1 MNASPSILSIT
12 TGDGKVDGWGLKVM
26 FRRVFVLIFLVGAAV
41 QCARA
46 DSPKITAVLTS
57 SEVVVGETVQLQIQI
72 DNARASAITPRDIN
86 VPGLQIHYTG
96 ESTQMTMRNFSVSSS
111 ITYSY
116 TILPE
121 RSGTYKI
128 PPQTIRVGKDNLQ
141 TPELTLRVA
150 DSPRA
155 AAGARSSRLPSGSAP
170 TGSGQNAEEKIAFAE
185 LLVPKKTAY
194 VGEIIPVVLRIGF
207 NSRTQ
212 VREMA
217 VPQING
223 QGFTVQKLS
232 DGEKNLETIDGQS
245 YVVFTYKTAISAAR
259 PGDFQIGPVEE
270 KADVLVAR
278 RSSGVRRRPFDPFN
292 GEDPFSDPFFSM
304 PFAGLMEQH
313 EISIQSDPVPL
324 QVKPLPPKAPASFS
338 GAIGNFSMT
347 AEANPKR
354 VQVGDPITIKAAIA
368 GRGNFDRTNAPEL
381 SDEHGWHKYPPSSN
395 FKQDDDVGISG
406 TKSFELVV
414 SPNEKLTTIPPL
426 LFSYFDPA
434 KERYITLQSEAMPIA
449 VEGNAQPTPAAAGA
463 ASGAAA
469 RPNLAG
475 SQKPQDILHQID
487 EQGRIAHT
495 FAPLYTRPGFW
506 LAQLFPLA
514 LVLGLLGWKVQ
525 NIRAS
530 NRAALRAAQLQHEK
544 DALLRKLRRNQLTPR
559 EYFSDASRVVQLK
572 TALKQNEIEPATVD
586 AELAARVFAL
596 DPEQSERMRRL
607 FAKSDELRYSG
618 VGPGAGALSSDGER
632 EALELIESLS

>member
-1 MNASPSILSIT
+1 MLRRILVLGLLT
-12 TGDGKVDGWGLKVM
+12 T
-26 FRRVFVLIFLVGAAV
+26 AV
-41 QCARA
+41 CEIALA

-57 SEVVVGETVQLQIQI
+57 SEVVVGETVQLEIQI
-72 DNARASAITPRDIN
+72 DNARASAITPRVID
-86 VPGLQIHYTG
+86 VPGLQIRYTG
-96 ESTQMTMRNFSVSSS
+96 ESTQMTMRNLSVSSS

-121 RSGTYKI
+121 KSGTFKI
-128 PPQTIRVGKDNLQ
+128 PSQTIRVGKDNLQ

-155 AAGARSSRLPSGSAP
+155 TAGVRSNRTPSGSAP
-170 TGSGQNAEEKIAFAE
+170 SGSGQNAEEKIAFAE

-194 VGEIIPVVLRIGF
+194 VGEIIPVVLRVGF

-212 VREMA
+212 LRELA

-232 DGEKNLETIDGQS
+232 EGEKNLETIDGQR

-270 KADVLVAR
+270 KAVVLVAR
-278 RSSGVRRRPFDPFN
+278 RSSGVQRRPFDPFG
-292 GEDPFSDPFFSM
+292 GEDPLSDPFFN
-304 PFAGLMEQH
+304 PFGGLMEQH
-313 EISIQSDPVPL
+313 EISIKSDPVPL
-324 QVKPLPPKAPASFS
+324 EVKSLPAGAPASFS
-338 GAIGNFSMT
+338 GAIGSFLMT

-368 GRGNFDRTNAPEL
+368 GRGNFDRMNAPEL
-381 SDEHGWHKYPPSSN
+381 SDERGWHKYPPSSN

-414 SPNEKLTTIPPL
+414 SPNEKLATIPPL
-426 LFSYFDPA
+426 VFSYFDPA
-434 KERYITLQSEAMPIA
+434 KDRYITLQSDAMPIA
-449 VEGNAQPTPAAAGA
+449 VEGNAQPTAAAT
-463 ASGAAA
+463 GAAA
-469 RPNLAG
+469 APNLAG
-475 SQKPQDILHQID
+475 GQKPQDILHQIS
-487 EQGRIAHT
+487 ERGRIVHT
-495 FAPLYTRPGFW
+495 FAPLYARPGFW
-506 LAQLFPLA
+506 LAQLFPLT

-530 NRAALRAAQLQHEK
+530 NRAALRAARLQHEK
-544 DALLRKLRRNQLTPR
+544 DELLRKLRRKQLAPR
-559 EYFSDASRVVQLK
+559 DYFSDASRVVQLK
-572 TALKQNEIEPATVD
+572 TALKQNNIEPATVD
-586 AELAARVFAL
+586 AETAARVFSL

-607 FAKSDELRYSG
+607 FAKNDELRYSG
-618 VGPGAGALSSDGER
+618 VGGDGALTSDGRR
-632 EALELIESLS
+632 EALELIESLP

>member
-1 MNASPSILSIT
+1 MS
-12 TGDGKVDGWGLKVM
+12 
-26 FRRVFVLIFLVGAAV
+26 RRVFVLIFLVGAAV
-41 QCARA
+41 QFACA

-57 SEVVVGETVQLQIQI
+57 SEVVVGETVQLEIQI
-72 DNARASAITPRDIN
+72 DNARASAITPRDIE

-121 RSGTYKI
+121 KSGTYKI

-141 TPELTLRVA
+141 TPQLTLRVA
-150 DSPRA
+150 DSSRA
-155 AAGARSSRLPSGSAP
+155 TAGRRGNRAPSGSAP
-170 TGSGQNAEEKIAFAE
+170 ADSGQNAEEKIAFAE

-212 VREMA
+212 LREMA

-232 DGEKNLETIDGQS
+232 EGEKNLETIDGQS

-270 KADVLVAR
+270 KANVLVAR
-278 RSSGVRRRPFDPFN
+278 RSSGVRRRPFDPFS
-292 GEDPFSDPFFSM
+292 GEDPFSDPFFM
-304 PFAGLMEQH
+304 PFGGLMEQH
-313 EISIQSDPVPL
+313 EISIKSDPVPL
-324 QVKPLPPKAPASFS
+324 EVKSLPSGAPANFS
-338 GAIGNFSMT
+338 GAIGSFSMT

-368 GRGNFDRTNAPEL
+368 GRGNFDRMNAPEL
-381 SDEHGWHKYPPSSN
+381 SDERGWHKYPPSSN

-414 SPNEKLTTIPPL
+414 SPNEKLTTIAPL
-426 LFSYFDPA
+426 VFSYFDPA
-434 KERYITLQSEAMPIA
+434 KDRYITLQSEAMPIT
-449 VEGNAQPTPAAAGA
+449 VEGNAQATPAAAGA
-463 ASGAAA
+463 ATGAAVA
-469 RPNLAG
+469 PNLAG
-475 SQKPQDILHQID
+475 PQKPQDILHQIN
-487 EQGRIAHT
+487 ERGKIVHT
-495 FAPLYTRPGFW
+495 FAPLYARAGFW

-514 LVLGLLGWKVQ
+514 LALGLLGWKVQ
-525 NIRAS
+525 SIRAS

-544 DALLRKLRRNQLTPR
+544 DELLRKLRRKQLAPR
-559 EYFSDASRVVQLK
+559 DYFSDASRVVQLK
-572 TALKQNEIEPATVD
+572 TALKENNIEPATVD
-586 AELAARVFAL
+586 AETAARVFGL

-618 VGPGAGALSSDGER
+618 NGGDGALTSDGRR
-632 EALELIESLS
+632 EALELIESLP

>member
-1 MNASPSILSIT
+1 MLRRILVLGFFAS
-12 TGDGKVDGWGLKVM
+12 
-26 FRRVFVLIFLVGAAV
+26 AV
-41 QCARA
+41 CELALA

-57 SEVVVGETVQLQIQI
+57 SEVVVGETVQLEIQI
-72 DNARASAITPRDIN
+72 DNARTSAITPRDIN

-96 ESTQMTMRNFSVSSS
+96 ESTQMTMRNLSVSSS

-121 RSGTYKI
+121 KSGTYKI
-128 PPQTIRVGKDNLQ
+128 PPQIIRVGKDNLQ
-141 TPELTLRVA
+141 TPQLTLRVV

-155 AAGARSSRLPSGSAP
+155 TAGVRGNRAPSGSGP
-170 TGSGQNAEEKIAFAE
+170 GGSGQNAEEKIAFAE

-194 VGEIIPVVLRIGF
+194 VGEIVPVVLRIGF

-212 VREMA
+212 LREMA

-232 DGEKNLETIDGQS
+232 EGEKNLETIDGQN

-259 PGDFQIGPVEE
+259 PGNFQIGPVEE
-270 KADVLVAR
+270 KANVLVAR
-278 RSSGVRRRPFDPFN
+278 RSSGVRRRPFDPFG
-292 GEDPFSDPFFSM
+292 GEDPFSDPFFTM

-313 EISIQSDPVPL
+313 EISITSDPVPL
-324 QVKPLPPKAPASFS
+324 QIKSLPSGAPPTFS

-368 GRGNFDRTNAPEL
+368 GRGNFDRMNAPEL
-381 SDEHGWHKYPPSSN
+381 SDERGWHKYPPSSN

-414 SPNEKLTTIPPL
+414 SPNEKLTTVPPL
-426 LFSYFDPA
+426 VFSYFDPA
-434 KERYITLQSEAMPIA
+434 KERYITLQSEAVPIT
-449 VEGNAQPTPAAAGA
+449 VEGNVSSAPVAAGA
-463 ASGAAA
+463 ASGAGAA
-469 RPNLAG
+469 PNPAG
-475 SQKPQDILHQID
+475 AHKPQDILHQID
-487 EQGRIAHT
+487 ERGKIVQT
-495 FAPLYTRPGFW
+495 FAPLYARPGFW

-525 NIRAS
+525 NTRAS

-544 DALLRKLRRNQLTPR
+544 NELLRKLRRNQLAPR
-559 EYFSDASRVVQLK
+559 DYFSDASRVVQLK
-572 TALKQNEIEPATVD
+572 TALKENNIEPATVD
-586 AELAARVFAL
+586 AETAARVFDL

-607 FAKSDELRYSG
+607 FATTDELRYSG
-618 VGPGAGALSSDGER
+618 GGGVGTLTSDGGRR
-632 EALELIESLS
+632 ETLELIESLP

>member
-1 MNASPSILSIT
+1 
-12 TGDGKVDGWGLKVM
+12 M
-26 FRRVFVLIFLVGAAV
+26 FRRILVVGFLASAA
-41 QCARA
+41 CELALA
-46 DSPKITAVLTS
+46 DPPKITAVLTS

-72 DNARASAITPRDIN
+72 DNARASAITPRDIV

-96 ESTQMTMRNFSVSSS
+96 DSRRVDIRNLSISSS
-111 ITYSY
+111 ISYNY

-121 RSGTYKI
+121 KSGTYKI

-155 AAGARSSRLPSGSAP
+155 TAGARGNRAPSRGAP
-170 TGSGQNAEEKIAFAE
+170 TDSDQTGEEKIAFAE

-194 VGEIIPVVLRIGF
+194 VGEVIPVILRIGF

-212 VREMA
+212 VRGME
-217 VPQING
+217 PPEIKG
-223 QGFTVQKLS
+223 QGFTVQKLTE
-232 DGEKNLETIDGQS
+232 GEKNPETIEGRS

-270 KADVLVAR
+270 KALVLVPR
-278 RSSGVRRRPFDPFN
+278 RNSGGRPRPFDPF
-292 GEDPFSDPFFSM
+292 GDDPFSDPFFS
-304 PFAGLMEQH
+304 FGNLMEQH
-313 EISIQSDPVPL
+313 EISIKSDSVSL
-324 QVKPLPPKAPASFS
+324 EVKSLPPGAPASFS

-354 VQVGDPITIKAAIA
+354 VQVGDPITIKAAIS
-368 GRGNFDRTNAPEL
+368 GRGNFDRMNAPEL
-381 SDEHGWHKYPPSSN
+381 SDERGWHKYPPSSN

-414 SPNEKLTTIPPL
+414 SPNEKLAAVPPL
-426 LFSYFDPA
+426 VFSYFDPA
-434 KERYITLQSEAMPIA
+434 KDRYLTLQSEGVPIT
-449 VEGNAQPTPAAAGA
+449 VEGNAQPTPATAGA
-463 ASGAAA
+463 ATGAGAA
-469 RPNLAG
+469 PNLAG
-475 SQKPQDILHQID
+475 PQKPQDILHQID
-487 EQGRIAHT
+487 ERGKIART
-495 FAPLYTRPGFW
+495 FAPLFARPAFW

-514 LVLGLLGWKVQ
+514 LALGLLGWKVQ

-544 DALLRKLRRNQLTPR
+544 DGLLRKLRRNQLAPR

-572 TALKQNEIEPATVD
+572 TALKENNIEPATVD
-586 AELAARVFAL
+586 AETAARVFGL
-596 DPEQSERMRRL
+596 DPEQSERMQRL

-618 VGPGAGALSSDGER
+618 SSGDGALTSDGRR
-632 EALELIESLS
+632 EALELIESLI

>member
-1 MNASPSILSIT
+1 
-12 TGDGKVDGWGLKVM
+12 M

-41 QCARA
+41 QFACA

-72 DNARASAITPRDIN
+72 DNARASAITPREIE

-121 RSGTYKI
+121 KSGTYKI

-141 TPELTLRVA
+141 TPQLTLRVA
-150 DSPRA
+150 DSSKATAGRRGNRA
-155 AAGARSSRLPSGSAP
+155 PSGSAP
-170 TGSGQNAEEKIAFAE
+170 AGSGQNAEEKIAFAE

-212 VREMA
+212 LREMA

-232 DGEKNLETIDGQS
+232 EGEKNLETIDGQS

-270 KADVLVAR
+270 KANVLVAR
-278 RSSGVRRRPFDPFN
+278 RSSGARRRPFDPFS
-292 GEDPFSDPFFSM
+292 GEDPFSDPFFM
-304 PFAGLMEQH
+304 PFGGLMEQH
-313 EISIQSDPVPL
+313 EISIKSDPVPL
-324 QVKPLPPKAPASFS
+324 EVKSLPSGAPANFS
-338 GAIGNFSMT
+338 GAIGSFSMT

-368 GRGNFDRTNAPEL
+368 GRGNFDRMNAPEL
-381 SDEHGWHKYPPSSN
+381 SDERGWHKYPPSSN

-414 SPNEKLTTIPPL
+414 SPNEKLTTIAPL
-426 LFSYFDPA
+426 VFSYFDPA
-434 KERYITLQSEAMPIA
+434 KDRYITLQSEAMPIT
-449 VEGNAQPTPAAAGA
+449 VEGNAQATPAAGA
-463 ASGAAA
+463 ATGAAVA
-469 RPNLAG
+469 PNLAG
-475 SQKPQDILHQID
+475 PQKPEDILHQIN
-487 EQGRIAHT
+487 ERGKIVHT
-495 FAPLYTRPGFW
+495 FAPLYTRAGFW

-514 LVLGLLGWKVQ
+514 LALGLLGWKVQ
-525 NIRAS
+525 SIRAS

-544 DALLRKLRRNQLTPR
+544 DELLRKLRRKQLAPR
-559 EYFSDASRVVQLK
+559 DYFSDASRVVQLK
-572 TALKQNEIEPATVD
+572 TALKENNIEPATVD
-586 AELAARVFAL
+586 AETAARVFGL

-607 FAKSDELRYSG
+607 FAKNDELRYSG
-618 VGPGAGALSSDGER
+618 VGGDGALTSDGRR
-632 EALELIESLS
+632 EALELIESLP

>member
-1 MNASPSILSIT
+1 
-12 TGDGKVDGWGLKVM
+12 M

-41 QCARA
+41 QFACA

-57 SEVVVGETVQLQIQI
+57 SEVVVGETVRLEIQI
-72 DNARASAITPRDIN
+72 DNARASAITPREIE

-121 RSGTYKI
+121 KSGTYKI

-150 DSPRA
+150 DSARA
-155 AAGARSSRLPSGSAP
+155 TAGRRGNRAPSGSAP
-170 TGSGQNAEEKIAFAE
+170 AGSGQNAEEKIAFAE

-207 NSRTQ
+207 NSRAQ
-212 VREMA
+212 LREMA

-232 DGEKNLETIDGQS
+232 EGEKNLETIDGQS

-270 KADVLVAR
+270 KANVLVAR
-278 RSSGVRRRPFDPFN
+278 RSSGAPRRPFDPFS
-292 GEDPFSDPFFSM
+292 GEDPFSDPFFM
-304 PFAGLMEQH
+304 PFGGLMEQH
-313 EISIQSDPVPL
+313 EISIKSDPVPL
-324 QVKPLPPKAPASFS
+324 EVKSLPSGAPANFS
-338 GAIGNFSMT
+338 GAIGSFSMT

-368 GRGNFDRTNAPEL
+368 GRGNFDRMNAPEL
-381 SDEHGWHKYPPSSN
+381 SDERGWHKYPPSSN

-414 SPNEKLTTIPPL
+414 SPNEKLTTIAPL
-426 LFSYFDPA
+426 VFSYFDPA
-434 KERYITLQSEAMPIA
+434 KDRYITLQSEAMPIT
-449 VEGNAQPTPAAAGA
+449 VEGNAQATPAAGA
-463 ASGAAA
+463 ATGAAVA
-469 RPNLAG
+469 PNLAG
-475 SQKPQDILHQID
+475 PQKPQDILHQIN
-487 EQGRIAHT
+487 ERGKIVHT
-495 FAPLYTRPGFW
+495 FAPLYARAGFW

-514 LVLGLLGWKVQ
+514 LALGLLGWKVQ
-525 NIRAS
+525 SIRAS

-544 DALLRKLRRNQLTPR
+544 DELLRKLRRKQLAPR
-559 EYFSDASRVVQLK
+559 DYFSDASRVVQLK
-572 TALKQNEIEPATVD
+572 TALKENNIEPATVD
-586 AELAARVFAL
+586 AETAARVFGL

-607 FAKSDELRYSG
+607 FAKNDELRYSG
-618 VGPGAGALSSDGER
+618 VGGDGALTSDGRR
-632 EALELIESLS
+632 EALELIESLP

>member
-1 MNASPSILSIT
+1 
-12 TGDGKVDGWGLKVM
+12 M

-41 QCARA
+41 QFACA

-72 DNARASAITPRDIN
+72 DNARASAITPREIE

-121 RSGTYKI
+121 KSGTYKI

-150 DSPRA
+150 DSSRA
-155 AAGARSSRLPSGSAP
+155 TAGRRGNRAPSGSAP
-170 TGSGQNAEEKIAFAE
+170 AGSGQNAEEKIAFAE

-212 VREMA
+212 LREMA

-223 QGFTVQKLS
+223 QGFTIQKLS
-232 DGEKNLETIDGQS
+232 EGEKNLETIDGQS

-270 KADVLVAR
+270 KANVLVAR
-278 RSSGVRRRPFDPFN
+278 RSSGVRRRPFDPFS
-292 GEDPFSDPFFSM
+292 GEDPFSDPFFM
-304 PFAGLMEQH
+304 PFGGLMEQH
-313 EISIQSDPVPL
+313 EISIKSDPVPL
-324 QVKPLPPKAPASFS
+324 EVKSLPSGAPANFS
-338 GAIGNFSMT
+338 GAIGSFSMT

-368 GRGNFDRTNAPEL
+368 GRGNFDRMNAPEL
-381 SDEHGWHKYPPSSN
+381 SDERGWHKYPPSSN

-414 SPNEKLTTIPPL
+414 SPNEKLTTIAPL
-426 LFSYFDPA
+426 VFSYFDPA
-434 KERYITLQSEAMPIA
+434 KDRYITLQSEAMPIT
-449 VEGNAQPTPAAAGA
+449 VEGNAQATPAAGA
-463 ASGAAA
+463 ATGAAVA
-469 RPNLAG
+469 PNLAG
-475 SQKPQDILHQID
+475 PQKPQDILHQINVR
-487 EQGRIAHT
+487 GKIVHT
-495 FAPLYTRPGFW
+495 FAPLYTRAGFW

-514 LVLGLLGWKVQ
+514 LALGLLGWKVQ
-525 NIRAS
+525 SIRAS

-544 DALLRKLRRNQLTPR
+544 DELLRKLRRKQLAPR
-559 EYFSDASRVVQLK
+559 DYFSDASRVVQLK
-572 TALKQNEIEPATVD
+572 TALKENSIEPATVD
-586 AELAARVFAL
+586 AETAARVFGL

-607 FAKSDELRYSG
+607 FAKNDELRYSG
-618 VGPGAGALSSDGER
+618 VGGDGALTSDGRR
-632 EALELIESLS
+632 EALELIESLP

>member
-1 MNASPSILSIT
+1 
-12 TGDGKVDGWGLKVM
+12 M

-41 QCARA
+41 QFACA

-57 SEVVVGETVQLQIQI
+57 SEVVVGETVRLEIQI
-72 DNARASAITPRDIN
+72 DNARASAITPRDIE

-121 RSGTYKI
+121 KSGTYKI

-150 DSPRA
+150 DSSRA
-155 AAGARSSRLPSGSAP
+155 TAGKRGNRAPSGSAP
-170 TGSGQNAEEKIAFAE
+170 AGSGQNAEEKIAFAE

-212 VREMA
+212 LREMA

-232 DGEKNLETIDGQS
+232 EGEKNLETIDGQS

-270 KADVLVAR
+270 KANVLVAR
-278 RSSGVRRRPFDPFN
+278 RSSGAPRRPFDPFS
-292 GEDPFSDPFFSM
+292 GEDPFSDPFFM
-304 PFAGLMEQH
+304 PFGGLMEQH
-313 EISIQSDPVPL
+313 EISIKSDPVPL
-324 QVKPLPPKAPASFS
+324 EVKSLPSGAPANFS
-338 GAIGNFSMT
+338 GAIGSFSMT

-368 GRGNFDRTNAPEL
+368 GRGNFDRMNAPEL
-381 SDEHGWHKYPPSSN
+381 SDERGWHKYPPSSN

-414 SPNEKLTTIPPL
+414 SPNEKLTTIAPL
-426 LFSYFDPA
+426 VFSYFDPA
-434 KERYITLQSEAMPIA
+434 KDRYITLQSEAMPIT
-449 VEGNAQPTPAAAGA
+449 VEGNAQATPAAGA
-463 ASGAAA
+463 ATGAAVA
-469 RPNLAG
+469 PNLAG
-475 SQKPQDILHQID
+475 PQKPQDILHQIN
-487 EQGRIAHT
+487 ERGKIVHT
-495 FAPLYTRPGFW
+495 FAPLYARAGFW

-514 LVLGLLGWKVQ
+514 LALGLLGWKVQ
-525 NIRAS
+525 SIRAS

-544 DALLRKLRRNQLTPR
+544 DELLRKLRRKQLAPR
-559 EYFSDASRVVQLK
+559 DYFSDASRVVQLK
-572 TALKQNEIEPATVD
+572 TALKENNIEPATVD
-586 AELAARVFAL
+586 AETAARVFGL

-607 FAKSDELRYSG
+607 FAKNDELRYSG
-618 VGPGAGALSSDGER
+618 VGGDGALTSDGRR
-632 EALELIESLS
+632 EALELIESLP

>member
-1 MNASPSILSIT
+1 
-12 TGDGKVDGWGLKVM
+12 M

-41 QCARA
+41 QFACA

-57 SEVVVGETVQLQIQI
+57 SEVVVGETVQLEIQI
-72 DNARASAITPRDIN
+72 DNARASAITPRDIE

-96 ESTQMTMRNFSVSSS
+96 ESTQMTMRNLSVSSS

-121 RSGTYKI
+121 KSGTYKI

-150 DSPRA
+150 DSSRA
-155 AAGARSSRLPSGSAP
+155 TAGRRGNRAPSGSAP
-170 TGSGQNAEEKIAFAE
+170 AGSGQNAEEKIAFAE

-212 VREMA
+212 LREMA

-232 DGEKNLETIDGQS
+232 EGEKNLETIDGQS

-270 KADVLVAR
+270 KANVLVAR
-278 RSSGVRRRPFDPFN
+278 RSSGARRRPFDPFS
-292 GEDPFSDPFFSM
+292 GEDPFSDPFFM
-304 PFAGLMEQH
+304 PFGGLMEQH
-313 EISIQSDPVPL
+313 EISIKSDPVPL
-324 QVKPLPPKAPASFS
+324 EVKSLPSGAPANFS
-338 GAIGNFSMT
+338 GAIGSFSMT

-368 GRGNFDRTNAPEL
+368 GRGNFDRMNAPEL
-381 SDEHGWHKYPPSSN
+381 SDERGWHKYPPSSN

-414 SPNEKLTTIPPL
+414 SPNEKLTTIAPL
-426 LFSYFDPA
+426 VFSYFDPA
-434 KERYITLQSEAMPIA
+434 KDRYITLQSEAMPIT
-449 VEGNAQPTPAAAGA
+449 VEGNAQATPAAGA
-463 ASGAAA
+463 ATGAAVA
-469 RPNLAG
+469 PNLAG
-475 SQKPQDILHQID
+475 PQKPQDILHQIN
-487 EQGRIAHT
+487 ERGKIVHT
-495 FAPLYTRPGFW
+495 FAPLYARAGFW

-514 LVLGLLGWKVQ
+514 LALGLLGWKVQ
-525 NIRAS
+525 SIRAS

-544 DALLRKLRRNQLTPR
+544 DELLRKLRRKQLAPR
-559 EYFSDASRVVQLK
+559 DYFSDASRVVQLK
-572 TALKQNEIEPATVD
+572 TALKENNIEPATVD
-586 AELAARVFAL
+586 AETAARVFGL

-607 FAKSDELRYSG
+607 FAKNDELRYSG
-618 VGPGAGALSSDGER
+618 VGGDGALTSDGR
-632 EALELIESLS
+632 HEALELIESLP

>member
-1 MNASPSILSIT
+1 
-12 TGDGKVDGWGLKVM
+12 M

-41 QCARA
+41 QFACA

-57 SEVVVGETVQLQIQI
+57 SEVVVGETVRLEIQI
-72 DNARASAITPRDIN
+72 DNARASAITPREIE

-121 RSGTYKI
+121 KSGTYKI

-150 DSPRA
+150 DSARA
-155 AAGARSSRLPSGSAP
+155 TAGKRGNRAPSGSAP
-170 TGSGQNAEEKIAFAE
+170 AGSRQNAEEKIAFAE

-212 VREMA
+212 LREMA

-232 DGEKNLETIDGQS
+232 EGEKNLETIDGQS

-270 KADVLVAR
+270 KANVLVAR
-278 RSSGVRRRPFDPFN
+278 RSSGARRRPFDPFS
-292 GEDPFSDPFFSM
+292 GEDPFSDPFFM
-304 PFAGLMEQH
+304 PFGGLMEQH
-313 EISIQSDPVPL
+313 EISIKSDPVPL
-324 QVKPLPPKAPASFS
+324 EVKSLPSGAPANFS
-338 GAIGNFSMT
+338 GAIGSFSMT

-368 GRGNFDRTNAPEL
+368 GRGNFDRMNAPEL
-381 SDEHGWHKYPPSSN
+381 SDERGWHKYPPSSN

-414 SPNEKLTTIPPL
+414 SPNEKLTTIAPL
-426 LFSYFDPA
+426 VFSYFDPA
-434 KERYITLQSEAMPIA
+434 KDRYITLQSEAMPIT
-449 VEGNAQPTPAAAGA
+449 VEGNAQATPAAGA
-463 ASGAAA
+463 ATGAAVA
-469 RPNLAG
+469 PNLAG
-475 SQKPQDILHQID
+475 PQKPQDILHQIN
-487 EQGRIAHT
+487 ERGKIVHT
-495 FAPLYTRPGFW
+495 FAPLYARAGFW

-514 LVLGLLGWKVQ
+514 LALGLLGWKVQ
-525 NIRAS
+525 SIRAS

-544 DALLRKLRRNQLTPR
+544 DELLRKLRRKQLAPR
-559 EYFSDASRVVQLK
+559 DYFSDASRVVQLK
-572 TALKQNEIEPATVD
+572 TALKENNIEPATVD
-586 AELAARVFAL
+586 AETAARVFGL

-607 FAKSDELRYSG
+607 FAKNDELRYSG
-618 VGPGAGALSSDGER
+618 VGGDGALTSDGRR
-632 EALELIESLS
+632 EALELIESLP

>member
-1 MNASPSILSIT
+1 
-12 TGDGKVDGWGLKVM
+12 M

-41 QCARA
+41 QFACA

-57 SEVVVGETVQLQIQI
+57 SEVVVGETVRLEIQI
-72 DNARASAITPRDIN
+72 DNARASAITPREIE

-121 RSGTYKI
+121 KSGTYKI

-150 DSPRA
+150 DSARA
-155 AAGARSSRLPSGSAP
+155 TAGKRGNRAPSGSAP
-170 TGSGQNAEEKIAFAE
+170 AGSRQNAEEKIAFAE

-212 VREMA
+212 LREMA

-232 DGEKNLETIDGQS
+232 EGEKNLETIDGQS

-270 KADVLVAR
+270 KANVLVAR
-278 RSSGVRRRPFDPFN
+278 RSSGAPRRPFDPFS
-292 GEDPFSDPFFSM
+292 GEDPFSDPFFM
-304 PFAGLMEQH
+304 PFGGLMEQH
-313 EISIQSDPVPL
+313 EISIKSDPVPL
-324 QVKPLPPKAPASFS
+324 EVKSLPSGAPANFS
-338 GAIGNFSMT
+338 GAIGSFSMT

-368 GRGNFDRTNAPEL
+368 GRGNFDRMNAPEL
-381 SDEHGWHKYPPSSN
+381 SDERGWHKYPPSSN

-414 SPNEKLTTIPPL
+414 SPNEKLTTIAPL
-426 LFSYFDPA
+426 VFSYFDPA
-434 KERYITLQSEAMPIA
+434 KDRYITLQSEAMPIT
-449 VEGNAQPTPAAAGA
+449 VEGNAQATPAAGA
-463 ASGAAA
+463 ATGAAVA
-469 RPNLAG
+469 PNLAG
-475 SQKPQDILHQID
+475 PQKPQDILHQIN
-487 EQGRIAHT
+487 ERGKIVHT
-495 FAPLYTRPGFW
+495 FAPLYARAGFW

-514 LVLGLLGWKVQ
+514 LALGLLGWKVQ
-525 NIRAS
+525 SIRAS

-544 DALLRKLRRNQLTPR
+544 DELLRKLRRKQLAPR
-559 EYFSDASRVVQLK
+559 DYFSDASRVVQLK
-572 TALKQNEIEPATVD
+572 TALKENNIEPATVD
-586 AELAARVFAL
+586 AETAARVFGL

-607 FAKSDELRYSG
+607 FAKNDELRYSG
-618 VGPGAGALSSDGER
+618 VGGDGALTSDGRR
-632 EALELIESLS
+632 EALELIESLP

>member
-1 MNASPSILSIT
+1 MQFA
-12 TGDGKVDGWGLKVM
+12 
-26 FRRVFVLIFLVGAAV
+26 
-41 QCARA
+41 CA

-72 DNARASAITPRDIN
+72 DKARASAITPRDIE

-96 ESTQMTMRNFSVSSS
+96 ESTQMMMRNFSVSSS

-121 RSGTYKI
+121 KSGTYKI

-150 DSPRA
+150 DSSRA
-155 AAGARSSRLPSGSAP
+155 TAARRGNRAPSGSAP
-170 TGSGQNAEEKIAFAE
+170 AGSGQNAEEKIAFAE

-212 VREMA
+212 LREMA

-232 DGEKNLETIDGQS
+232 EGEKNLETIDGQS

-270 KADVLVAR
+270 KANVLVAR
-278 RSSGVRRRPFDPFN
+278 RSSGVRRRPFDPFS
-292 GEDPFSDPFFSM
+292 GEDPFSDPFFM
-304 PFAGLMEQH
+304 PFGGLMEQH
-313 EISIQSDPVPL
+313 EISIKSDPVPL
-324 QVKPLPPKAPASFS
+324 EVKSLPSGAPANFS
-338 GAIGNFSMT
+338 GAIGSFSMT

-368 GRGNFDRTNAPEL
+368 GRGNFDRMNAPEL
-381 SDEHGWHKYPPSSN
+381 SDERGWHKYPPSSN

-414 SPNEKLTTIPPL
+414 SPNEKLTTIAPL
-426 LFSYFDPA
+426 VFSYFDPA
-434 KERYITLQSEAMPIA
+434 KDRYITLQSEAMPIT
-449 VEGNAQPTPAAAGA
+449 VEGNAQATPAAAGA
-463 ASGAAA
+463 ATGAVVA
-469 RPNLAG
+469 PNLAG
-475 SQKPQDILHQID
+475 PQKPQDILHQIN
-487 EQGRIAHT
+487 ERGKIVRT
-495 FAPLYTRPGFW
+495 FAPLYARAGFW

-514 LVLGLLGWKVQ
+514 LALGLLGWKVQ
-525 NIRAS
+525 SIRAS

-544 DALLRKLRRNQLTPR
+544 DELLRKLRRKQLAPR
-559 EYFSDASRVVQLK
+559 DYFSDASRVVQLK
-572 TALKQNEIEPATVD
+572 TALKENNIEPATVD
-586 AELAARVFAL
+586 AETAARVFGL
-596 DPEQSERMRRL
+596 DPEQSERIRRL
-607 FAKSDELRYSG
+607 FAKNDELRYSG
-618 VGPGAGALSSDGER
+618 VGGDGALTSDGRR
-632 EALELIESLS
+632 EALELIESLP

>member
-1 MNASPSILSIT
+1 
-12 TGDGKVDGWGLKVM
+12 M
-26 FRRVFVLIFLVGAAV
+26 FRRILVLGFLASAV
-41 QCARA
+41 CELALA
-46 DSPKITAVLTS
+46 DPPKMTAVLTS
-57 SEVVVGETVQLQIQI
+57 SEVMVGETVQLEIQI
-72 DNARASAITPRDIN
+72 DNARASAITPRDIT

-96 ESTQMTMRNFSVSSS
+96 ESTQMTMRNLSVSSS

-121 RSGTYKI
+121 KSGTYKI
-128 PPQTIRVGKDNLQ
+128 PAQTIRVGKDNLQ
-141 TPELTLRVA
+141 TPELTLRVV

-155 AAGARSSRLPSGSAP
+155 TAGARGNRAPSGGVPADSRQTA
-170 TGSGQNAEEKIAFAE
+170 QEKIAFAE

-194 VGEIIPVVLRIGF
+194 VGEVIPVVLRIGF
-207 NSRTQ
+207 SSRTQ
-212 VREMA
+212 LREMA

-232 DGEKNLETIDGQS
+232 EGEKNLETIDGQS

-270 KADVLVAR
+270 KANVLVAR
-278 RSSGVRRRPFDPFN
+278 RSSGGRRRPFDPFN
-292 GEDPFSDPFFSM
+292 GEDPFSDPFFTM

-313 EISIQSDPVPL
+313 ELNIKSDPVSL
-324 QVKPLPPKAPASFS
+324 EVKSLPPGAPASFS
-338 GAIGNFSMT
+338 GAIGNFSIT

-354 VQVGDPITIKAAIA
+354 VQVGDPITIKASIA
-368 GRGNFDRTNAPEL
+368 GRGNFDRMNAPEL
-381 SDEHGWHKYPPSSN
+381 SDERGWHKYPPSSN

-414 SPNEKLTTIPPL
+414 SPNEKLAAVPPL
-426 LFSYFDPA
+426 VFSYFDPA
-434 KERYITLQSEAMPIA
+434 KERYITLQSEAVPIM
-449 VEGNAQPTPAAAGA
+449 VEGNAQPTPAVAGA
-463 ASGAAA
+463 TTGPAA
-469 RPNLAG
+469 NLPG
-475 SQKPQDILHQID
+475 PQKPQDILHQVNERGKIV
-487 EQGRIAHT
+487 QT
-495 FAPLYTRPGFW
+495 FAPLYARSGFW
-506 LAQLFPLA
+506 LAQLLPLV

-544 DALLRKLRRNQLTPR
+544 DELLRKLRRKQLAPR
-559 EYFSDASRVVQLK
+559 DYFSDASRVVQLK
-572 TALKQNEIEPATVD
+572 TALKENNIEPATVD
-586 AELAARVFAL
+586 AETVARIFGL

-618 VGPGAGALSSDGER
+618 GGGHGALTSDGQR
-632 EALELIESLS
+632 EALQLIESLP

>member
-1 MNASPSILSIT
+1 
-12 TGDGKVDGWGLKVM
+12 M

-41 QCARA
+41 QFACA

-57 SEVVVGETVQLQIQI
+57 SEVVVGETVRLEIQI
-72 DNARASAITPRDIN
+72 DNARASAITPREIE

-121 RSGTYKI
+121 KSGTYKI

-150 DSPRA
+150 DSSRA
-155 AAGARSSRLPSGSAP
+155 TAGKRGNRAPSGSAP
-170 TGSGQNAEEKIAFAE
+170 AGSGQNAEEKIAFAE

-212 VREMA
+212 LREMA

-232 DGEKNLETIDGQS
+232 EGEKNLETIDGQS

-270 KADVLVAR
+270 KANVLVAR
-278 RSSGVRRRPFDPFN
+278 RSSGAPRRPFDPFS
-292 GEDPFSDPFFSM
+292 GEDPFSDPFFM
-304 PFAGLMEQH
+304 PFGGLMEQH
-313 EISIQSDPVPL
+313 EISIKSDPVPL
-324 QVKPLPPKAPASFS
+324 EVKSLPSGAPANFS
-338 GAIGNFSMT
+338 GAIGSFSMT

-368 GRGNFDRTNAPEL
+368 GRGNFDRMNAPEL
-381 SDEHGWHKYPPSSN
+381 SDERGWHKYPPSSN

-414 SPNEKLTTIPPL
+414 SPNEKLTTIAPL
-426 LFSYFDPA
+426 VFSYFDPA
-434 KERYITLQSEAMPIA
+434 KDRYITLQSEAMPIT
-449 VEGNAQPTPAAAGA
+449 VEGNAQAAPAAGA
-463 ASGAAA
+463 ATGAAVA
-469 RPNLAG
+469 PNLAG
-475 SQKPQDILHQID
+475 PQKPQDILHQIN
-487 EQGRIAHT
+487 ERGKIVHT
-495 FAPLYTRPGFW
+495 FAPLYARAGFW

-514 LVLGLLGWKVQ
+514 LALGLLGWKVQ
-525 NIRAS
+525 SIRAS

-544 DALLRKLRRNQLTPR
+544 DELLRKLRRKQLAPR
-559 EYFSDASRVVQLK
+559 DYFSDASRVVQLK
-572 TALKQNEIEPATVD
+572 TALKENNIEPATVD
-586 AELAARVFAL
+586 AETAARVFAL

-607 FAKSDELRYSG
+607 FAKNDELRYSG
-618 VGPGAGALSSDGER
+618 VGGDGALTSDGRR
-632 EALELIESLS
+632 EALELIESLP